1 MAEFTNPH
9 NISYPVSSDLIKDPN
24 AVAKLADDIKATAVT
39 ANDAITAEGARAE
52 SSAYERAKWKKNLI
66 PENAGDIREY
76 LYGAGKEGQY
86 ACLSG
91 AITATLTGLPQELVD
106 RPVAFTAVVETLGSG
121 VVITINVYSVWT
133 VAQFVC
139 TSAPTTGDGWTRWRK
154 TVFTEDLPDGEGA
167 DGTTVPGFKGAAT
180 PLNSPTGPYNTMTLP
195 SARVRYPML
204 YTFSSKRVRVHIRN
218 HNWRSNTAYPGAVNF
233 TGIWWGPGNTSTG
246 AFDAAPA
253 QIHGAFTTP
262 ADGSE
267 WASKW
272 INIPDVKDV
281 HNLISF
287 GYSGAPESVESRAGV
302 WRDIN
307 VANAGS
313 AAFSGSLSKTAPFH
327 IWLEFE
333 VSQDTP
339 VGMVLGSSGEAGT
352 GSTIPM
358 FQTGFQTVCRAIGA
372 VPTIWAQS
380 GTTMMQWEEES
391 HVKWTQWAPYAKPD
405 FAVPTVGQND
415 LYSETITLEETQA
428 RFERLVTNI
437 KSMYTENIF
446 VTTIPPRTGPG
457 DETKRRAYNTWL
469 RTLPFGVRDIFEVSA
484 ALSADDDTIRP
495 EFDADGV
502 HANELGGEAKAQA
515 MLVRPMTY
523 ERSQAVLKFDTDG
536 VPYF

>member
-1 MAEFTNPH
+1 MAEFTQPH
-9 NISYPVSSDLIKDPN
+9 NLAYPVASDRIKDPN
-24 AVAKLADDIKATAVT
+24 VAAKLADDIKALAVT
-39 ANDAITAEGARAE
+39 ANNAIAAEGARAE
-52 SSAYERAKWKKNLI
+52 AEAYARAKWKKSII
-66 PENAGDIREY
+66 PAGAGDVREY

-86 ACLSG
+86 ACLNG
-91 AITATLTGLPQELVD
+91 ADASTLTGLPKELAD
-106 RPVAFTAVVETLGSG
+106 RPDAFSAVVETLASG

-139 TSAPTTGDGWTRWRK
+139 TSAPSTGDGWTRWRK

-167 DGTTVPGFKGAAT
+167 AGTTVPGFKGAAT

-195 SARVRYPML
+195 TARVRYPML

-218 HNWRSNTAYPGAVNF
+218 HNWRSNTAYPGAINF
-233 TGIWWGPGNTSTG
+233 TGIWWGPGNTATG
-246 AFDAAPA
+246 AFSATPL
-253 QIHGAFTTP
+253 QVHGAFSTP
-262 ADGSE
+262 SDGAE

-281 HNLISF
+281 GSLISF

-302 WRDIN
+302 WRDT
-307 VANAGS
+307 AAGS
-313 AAFSGSLSKTAPFH
+313 ANAISGGGLQKTAPFH

-333 VSQDTP
+333 VAQDTP

-352 GSTIPM
+352 GSAIPM

-415 LYSETITLEETQA
+415 LYSETITLAETQA

-437 KSMYTENIF
+437 KSMYTENVF

-469 RTLPFGVRDIFEVSA
+469 RTLPFGVKDIFEVSA

-502 HANELGGEAKAQA
+502 HANELGGAAKAQA